1 MDPDAGSTPEKFNRL
16 KEAVLS
22 KRPVLKEI
30 LERHGDKNLF
40 QYALEYISVNIPPAI
55 KERQEEFL
63 GTLKQEVSRLLGD
76 EVGESVANQLR
87 EYYFVSTAD
96 HHGPLTSPFFLSG
109 NLLMSAPYK
118 DLKDPKLQNVIALA
132 CANVSLNNSSFPRGL
147 LFHSYANGKTD
158 LHRLSFLPSNS
169 HSSTVYN
176 YRPYNEADLKKMK
189 TLLNEKVNGG
199 LVKKTEQD
207 QLVQLLDEVYAS
219 PKALAAKNYSD
230 QVTITNFDLWK
241 RYFAK
246 CKHKHTP
253 PNLVYLEQETLVVR
267 LLIDHHLYRDTVVQR
282 ILFNPSYF
290 ASIAKYFENIMGA
303 FCREHN
309 YGTYFFWYIPEKND
323 RRIQLWLENDK
334 LVAEGGGFEMPLTPE
349 AIQKALD
356 EKKIMPSML
365 TIFLVLSFYYGVKC
379 LGGFSQVNYL
389 TEMKNAYIKMNADLG
404 NYRSIE
410 MCARA
415 QTKELCEFTT
425 AFLQTPEGTIP
436 ATGLDLI
443 LHGDENT
450 WDFFVDESKQITLG
464 EAFSPLYP
472 EFYRIIYAEGQRDAE
487 LMEVTD
493 TDITRMAGLEQKIR
507 PCAILKPE

>member
-1 MDPDAGSTPEKFNRL
+1 MDPDPGKTQAKFQRL

-30 LERHGDKNLF
+30 LEKHGYKNLF
-40 QYALEYISVNIPPAI
+40 QYAQDYIAVNLPPAI
-55 KERQEEFL
+55 KERQDEFL
-63 GTLKQEVSRLLGD
+63 GTLKQEISRLLGD
-76 EVGESVANQLR
+76 EVAESVAEQLR
-87 EYYFVSTAD
+87 SYYFVSTAD
-96 HHGPLTSPFFLSG
+96 HHGPFTSPFFLSG

-118 DLKDPKLQNVIALA
+118 VLKDPKLQNVIALA

-147 LFHSYANGKTD
+147 LFHSFANGKTQT
-158 LHRLSFLPSNS
+158 HRLSFLPSND

-176 YRPYNEADLKKMK
+176 YRPYSEKDIKKIK
-189 TLLNEKVNGG
+189 SLLAEKVGAG

-207 QLVQLLDEVYAS
+207 QLNKLIDEIYGKPEV
-219 PKALAAKNYSD
+219 LAAKNYSD
-230 QVTITNFDLWK
+230 QVTITNFELWK

-253 PNLVYLEQETLVVR
+253 PNLIYLEQESLVVR

-290 ASIAKYFENIMGA
+290 EPIKKYFENIMGA

-323 RRIQLWLENDK
+323 RRIQMWIEGNK
-334 LVAEGGGFEMPLTPE
+334 LVVEGGGYELDLTPE
-349 AIQKALD
+349 AIQKALE

-365 TIFLVLSFYYGVKC
+365 TIFLVLSFYYGLKC

-425 AFLQTPEGTIP
+425 AFIQTPEGTIP

-493 TDITRMAGLEQKIR
+493 KDITQLAGLEQKIR

>member
-1 MDPDAGSTPEKFNRL
+1 MSDSDSKQVKFNRL

-30 LERHGDKNLF
+30 LEKHGDKNLF
-40 QYALEYISVNIPPAI
+40 QYAQDYISVNLPPAI
-55 KERQEEFL
+55 KERQDEFL
-63 GTLKQEVSRLLGD
+63 GTLKEEVERLLGG
-76 EVGESVANQLR
+76 EVAQSVVDQLR
-87 EYYFVSTAD
+87 DYYFVSTAD

-118 DLKDPKLQNVIALA
+118 ELKDPKLQNVIALA

-147 LFHSYANGKTD
+147 LFHSFANGKTD

-176 YRPYNEADLKKMK
+176 YRPYTEAEIKKVK
-189 TLLNEKVNGG
+189 TLLNEKVNQG
-199 LVKKTEQD
+199 LVKKSEQE
-207 QLVQLLDEVYAS
+207 QINQLLDEVYAT
-219 PKALAAKNYSD
+219 PQVLAAKNYSD
-230 QVTITNFDLWK
+230 QVTITNFELWK

-253 PNLVYLEQETLVVR
+253 PNLIYLEQESLVVQ
-267 LLIDHHLYRDTVVQR
+267 LLIKHHLYRDTVVQR
-282 ILFNPSYF
+282 ILFNPSYYEP
-290 ASIAKYFENIMGA
+290 IVKYFENIMGA
-303 FCREHN
+303 FCRAHN

-323 RRIQLWLENDK
+323 RRIQMWLENGK
-334 LVAEGGGFEMPLTPE
+334 LVAEGGIFEMEFTPE
-349 AIQKALD
+349 AVQKALE

-365 TIFLVLSFYYGVKC
+365 TIFLVLSFYYGLKC

-472 EFYRIIYAEGQRDAE
+472 EFYRIIYAEGQRDAD
-487 LMEVTD
+487 LM
-493 TDITRMAGLEQKIR
+493 DITDKDITQMAGLEQKIR